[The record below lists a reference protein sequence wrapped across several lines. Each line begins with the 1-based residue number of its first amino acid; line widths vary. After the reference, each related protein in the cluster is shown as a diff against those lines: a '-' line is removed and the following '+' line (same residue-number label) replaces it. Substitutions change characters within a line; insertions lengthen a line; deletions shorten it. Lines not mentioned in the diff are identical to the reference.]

1 MVASQLVVVTI
12 QVPPAHH
19 QIIHADNFGIFQDLG
34 SVLLF
39 LVPYFRLAATDD
51 PATDSPATGGPATD
65 GPATGDIHMTQRQC
79 DNDQLLPVPEEVEY
93 SHIVVRAACSSV
105 YPRRWIFSC
114 GRSNGLC
121 IAWWHPRRCPLFEVE
136 G

>member
-19 QIIHADNFGIFQDLG
+19 QIIHGDNFGIFQDLG

-93 SHIVVRAACSSV
+93 ITYRCSCSLLERISTPVDIFLWEIRRIVYCLVA
-105 YPRRWIFSC
+105 PPQ
-114 GRSNGLC
+114 G
-121 IAWWHPRRCPLFEVE
+121 PLV
-136 G
+136 